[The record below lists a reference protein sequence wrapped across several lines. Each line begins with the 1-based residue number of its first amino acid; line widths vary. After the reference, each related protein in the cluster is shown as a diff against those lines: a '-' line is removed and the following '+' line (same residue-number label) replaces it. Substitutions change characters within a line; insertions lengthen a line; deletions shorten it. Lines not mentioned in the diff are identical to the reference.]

1 MENERIDLRR
11 ERDFGE
17 IFNSSLTFLKQ
28 EIRSFGKGI
37 LVLVLP
43 AMVLLTLFSSYQ
55 STTQIMYDPFLKN
68 IIIVFL
74 AILTQTIIYVTI
86 YAYLNLY
93 FLKYQKITIKE
104 LFIEFRYNFF
114 RIFWALIII
123 IVIIALSVG
132 ICIAVF
138 SNSAPII
145 GVIFA
150 IIAAIYFLVS
160 FSMMPSIMVFEDRGV
175 GYAFS
180 RSFKLTHM
188 KWWNTFLILLVGGI
202 IVFVIAVIIQSPLY
216 ILLASARLHN
226 NFDLFNN
233 FNGFII
239 VYSSIAS
246 SIIKIFYIIP
256 AFLAAFQYFSLVEAR
271 EKPSLIARIDE
282 IGENE

>member
-17 IFNSSLTFLKQ
+17 VFNSSLTFLRQ

-86 YAYLNLY
+86 YAYFNLY
-93 FLKYQKITIKE
+93 FLNNKSITIKE